1 MNARIT
7 ADARVSLPAEL
18 RKKHGL
24 LQGGEVIVE
33 DADDPIVL
41 RTVDQVVVR
50 LRRSAEAGGW
60 QARRIGRRLP
70 RRLSARSE
78 GRVMSV
84 ALHASALLAMLL
96 ENRAS
101 RVKAELDGALL
112 CAVNLRKSSATTLNL
127 APTTGYLIA
136 PCYGLAIVVGLIG

>member
-1 MNARIT
+1 VNARIT
-7 ADARVSLPAEL
+7 ADGRVSLPAEL

-33 DADDPIVL
+33 DADDAIVP
-41 RTVDQVVVR
+41 RTVDQVVAR
-50 LRRSAEAGGW
+50 GQALSRSWWLARSTHPRRS
-60 QARRIGRRLP
+60 
-70 RRLSARSE
+70 SARGE
-78 GRVMSV
+78 GRLMSV

-127 APTTGYLIA
+127 APYDRILNSSMYA
-136 PCYGLAIVVGLIG
+136 WQSLSV